1 MDTGIALLFMQG
13 HRCRRRR
20 RKQTERKRERE
31 SRWKI
36 LFADTPRFPFPPEE
50 QRHER
55 KTRGRRDGG
64 GVHFKDTRKERSSRR
79 RFGTTLE
86 SRENIRAN
94 KRGGNYRALV
104 DGCFCR
110 ARAPWNGLGDRV
122 VYGQGIKGSR
132 EVQSMKGL
140 DVKPLRVAIFSTLG
154 RSATATVPRLT
165 PKPRPFHLSSNH
177 LPPSSSSGIRN
188 SQTVHCG

>member
-1 MDTGIALLFMQG
+1 MQG

-20 RKQTERKRERE
+20 RKQAER
-31 SRWKI
+31 
-36 LFADTPRFPFPPEE
+36 PRLENIIRGYTGGFPPPRK

-55 KTRGRRDGG
+55 KTRGRRNARRKGCRAGGGGGG

-79 RFGTTLE
+79 RFGTTVE

-94 KRGGNYRALV
+94 KRAGNYRALV

-122 VYGQGIKGSR
+122 VYGEGIKGSR

-140 DVKPLRVAIFSTLG
+140 DVKPLRVAIFSTLS
-154 RSATATVPRLT
+154 RSAATATVPRARLT
-165 PKPRPFHLSSNH
+165 PKTSS
-177 LPPSSSSGIRN
+177 LPPLL
-188 SQTVHCG
+188 

>member
-1 MDTGIALLFMQG
+1 MQG

-20 RKQTERKRERE
+20 RKQAE
-31 SRWKI
+31 
-36 LFADTPRFPFPPEE
+36 TPLENIIRGYTGGFPPPRNKGMKGKRAEGE
-50 QRHER
+50 MHGGSGAGVRE
-55 KTRGRRDGG
+55 GGGAGEG

-79 RFGTTLE
+79 RFGTTVE

-94 KRGGNYRALV
+94 KRAGNYRALV

-122 VYGQGIKGSR
+122 VYGEGIKGSR

-140 DVKPLRVAIFSTLG
+140 DVKPLRVAIFSTLS
-154 RSATATVPRLT
+154 RSAATATVPRARLT
-165 PKPRPFHLSSNH
+165 PKTSS
-177 LPPSSSSGIRN
+177 LPSLL
-188 SQTVHCG
+188 